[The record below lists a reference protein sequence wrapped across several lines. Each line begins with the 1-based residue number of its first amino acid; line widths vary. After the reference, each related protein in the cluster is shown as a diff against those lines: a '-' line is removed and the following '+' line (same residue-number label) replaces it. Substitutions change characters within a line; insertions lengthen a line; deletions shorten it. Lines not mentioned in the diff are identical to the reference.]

1 MPAMSDDRASEGT
14 GTEVDMTQNAT
25 DGRDAPIIE
34 RLTRR
39 LDQMRQDPEFV
50 ENAERLWSV
59 IEGSERQIALV
70 FWERFKRDNSALE
83 NISEAQ
89 FESSVQHSMR
99 YIKTKYSALF
109 SADWIITARNN
120 ARNTMRGG
128 TPPALLFAALT
139 EAHRETLRVVTTA
152 CRDDVTQLS
161 RMFEVLLRMSGF
173 EMEITSSFTH
183 ELAKDTDSGEREA
196 NLALFREQIEKAVKL
211 TSDQSKSVM
220 ENAQDAKKSAHGM
233 LGKSSEVAAASEQ
246 SAIAMREAAQT
257 AAGLI
262 RAIEEAREEVE
273 QSVEVT
279 SRAAAQSEEAVAV
292 SQALSEHT
300 RSIESILGLI
310 RDIAGQTNL
319 LALNATIEAARAGEA
334 GRGFA
339 VVAQE
344 VKSLA
349 NQTARAT
356 DEIDQKISAIQAA
369 TDRNV
374 EMNGSIRETVGEVKS
389 TAERIRQAME
399 MQAQTVTMI
408 TSAVDETALAADSM
422 SSTIASI
429 RRDSEN
435 VTDDIDR
442 VSQAFA
448 EMDGHL
454 SKLDDAAEDFVQ
466 RFARG

>member
-1 MPAMSDDRASEGT
+1 MTLAVSLDQLSDPEEAI
-14 GTEVDMTQNAT
+14 M
-25 DGRDAPIIE
+25 
-34 RLTRR
+34 RR
-39 LDQMRQDPEFV
+39 LNNLNKDAALLEELKNLSDAIR
-50 ENAERLWSV
+50 
-59 IEGSERQIALV
+59 GSERRIAEV
-70 FWERFKRDNSALE
+70 FWNDFAADNTPVARLDKKTQDRMIDKAE
-83 NISEAQ
+83 
-89 FESSVQHSMR
+89 R
-99 YIKTKYSALF
+99 YIIAKYHRPSDNEWVKIARENAL
-109 SADWIITARNN
+109 
-120 ARNTMRGG
+120 NTINSGIE
-128 TPPALLFAALT
+128 PSQLYAALT
-139 EAHRETLRVVTTA
+139 EAHRETLRVVA
-152 CRDDVTQLS
+152 QRCDGDFDRLQRLVDCQL
-161 RMFEVLLRMSGF
+161 RISGF
-173 EMEITSSFTH
+173 EMEVSSAFMH
-183 ELAKDTDSGEREA
+183 EVVRGQDRIARQNGLDA
-196 NLALFREQIEKAVKL
+196 FREKIETAVRNA
-211 TSDQSKSVM
+211 SERRNSVSTT
-220 ENAQDAKKSAHGM
+220 AADAKHSAHSM

-246 SAIAMREAAQT
+246 SAVAMREAAQT

-273 QSVEVT
+273 QSVDVT
-279 SRAAAQSEEAVAV
+279 SRAAAQSEEAVSV

-300 RSIESILGLI
+300 QSIESILGLI

-349 NQTARAT
+349 NQTAKAT

-369 TDRNV
+369 TVRTV

-389 TAERIRQAME
+389 SAERIRQAME
-399 MQAQTVTMI
+399 TQAQTVTMI

-422 SSTIASI
+422 SSTISSI

-435 VTDDIDR
+435 VTDEIDR

-454 SKLDDAAEDFVQ
+454 AQLDGAAEDFVK
-466 RFARG
+466 RFANG

>member
-1 MPAMSDDRASEGT
+1 MDIA
-14 GTEVDMTQNAT
+14 QIAT
-25 DGRDAPIIE
+25 DGRGKQIIE
-34 RLTRR
+34 ALSQRLA
-39 LDQMRQDPEFV
+39 LMGSDLEFRD
-50 ENAERLWSV
+50 EAHRLWAK

-70 FWERFKRDNSALE
+70 FWDRFQRGNSAIE
-83 NISEAQ
+83 KATEAQ
-89 FESSVQHSMR
+89 RESSVQHSMR
-99 YIKTKYSALF
+99 YIRAKYSKPF
-109 SADWIITARNN
+109 EDDWIAITRKN
-120 ARNTMRGG
+120 ARNTMRVG

-139 EAHRETLRVVTTA
+139 EAHRETLRVVASA
-152 CRDDVTQLS
+152 CGNDVEELRQ
-161 RMFEVLLRMSGF
+161 MFAVLLRFSGF
-173 EMEITSSFTH
+173 EMEITSGFTH
-183 ELAKDTDSGEREA
+183 DFAKESENREREA

-211 TSDQSKSVM
+211 TTDQSKSVM
-220 ENAQDAKKSAHGM
+220 ENARDAKTSAHGM

-246 SAIAMREAAQT
+246 SAVAMREAAQT

-273 QSVEVT
+273 QSVDVT
-279 SRAAAQSEEAVAV
+279 SRAAAQAEEAVSV

-300 RSIESILGLI
+300 QSIESILGLI

-349 NQTARAT
+349 NQTAKAT

-369 TDRNV
+369 TVRTV

-399 MQAQTVTMI
+399 TQAQTVTMI

-435 VTDDIDR
+435 VTDEIDR
-442 VSQAFA
+442 VSHAFA

-454 SKLDDAAEDFVQ
+454 SQLDGAAEDFVK
-466 RFARG
+466 RFATG